1 MTKFFSNNIKFLNLY
16 KHPSNKSEVV
26 TQMIYG
32 DTFSISKKLE
42 GGLKLKLKMTATK
55 VTYKTRNMLLILNPV
70 IKSMF

>member
-1 MTKFFSNNIKFLNLY
+1 
-16 KHPSNKSEVV
+16 
-26 TQMIYG
+26 MIYG

-42 GGLKLKLKMTATK
+42 GGLKLKLKMMVTK